1 MQSNGFLL
9 FLAILL
15 GIAIAQNPDPAPDPA
30 FTTPDYSKPG
40 PLHMPNNNGPMFR
53 SGWDNN
59 CPERNRAQK
68 AFLTMEIMAKLS
80 STYLDNFNRKLND
93 GSLFTRYFS
102 KDSGVAVE
110 AILLATF
117 FNVRRVGR
125 VLLPPQDP
133 SAPRWNAK
141 MNMITVRYGPFPLGT
156 EGGVFDESCR
166 ADPTEDG
173 QTAQSTSLAD
183 LVTMIICPYAFKWP
197 DLPTENNAA
206 GKPECA
212 IFATNPYMT
221 YAQQTLSTIFFHEFL
236 HPNIL
241 HDPTNVPELSGNWIL
256 DYEKVNDPGASA
268 DYPPNGYATWNAMML
283 QRASSNDP
291 DPSRRNIPLYN
302 ADSYVMF
309 TM

>member
-1 MQSNGFLL
+1 MQSKGFLL

-68 AFLTMEIMAKLS
+68 AFLTMETMAKLS

-93 GSLFTRYFS
+93 GSMFTRYFS
-102 KDSGVAVE
+102 KDSSVAVE

-133 SAPRWNAK
+133 SAPRWNTK

-156 EGGVFDESCR
+156 EDGVFDEACR
-166 ADPTEDG
+166 ADPAEEG
-173 QTAQSTSLAD
+173 QTFQSTSLTD
-183 LVTMIICPYAFKWP
+183 LVIMMICPYAFKWP
-197 DLPTENNAA
+197 DLPIGDNAA
-206 GKPECA
+206 DKPECA

-221 YAQQTLSTIFFHEFL
+221 DAQQTLSTIFFHEFL

-241 HDPTNVPELSGNWIL
+241 HDPTNVPELSANWIL
-256 DYEKVNDPGASA
+256 DYDKANDPGASA
-268 DYPPNGYATWNAMML
+268 DYPPDGYATWNAMML